1 MLPSLRTF
9 RSAPP
14 PVDGSPIRFQITGQ
28 EVYDAGTSMVAP
40 RGAPWASYTHG
51 PYDKWHRY
59 SLHRGSSA
67 RASMFIFGVTA
78 EGYTVTLRVKDV
90 EWPVHFRLHDTD
102 GRPFS
107 DDQVHKLQAL
117 LCTKC
122 RDNSLVVTKLERY
135 QTSGFVRDETAAGPT
150 DRPVRKKLLFGRVVF
165 TSTVAFQT
173 CKREDAGLAELYG
186 DLWRPEELRVG
197 DVVNK
202 VMNHYS
208 LIDSGWLEVGRYGVH
223 AFGKAGSV
231 SQDDLELWTTVGH
244 LKTIECAAVAPQR
257 FVSIDIETYTA
268 RRDHRGER
276 RFPSADEAGDR
287 IIHIGMVFGVLGRPE
302 ASAPKVVLCLG
313 ETTSPGGGVETISF
327 GGADASAITDADE
340 AALLSKFAEL
350 VSTSNVRCIMG
361 YNLWGFDYSYMIKR
375 ATRLG
380 VNAFWYLSP
389 LARAQCGIRTRRNR
403 IGRDVTN
410 LDIPGVVTV
419 DVMERVEG
427 LPGTELPSYKLDH
440 VAEHYLGKRKVDLPI
455 DEMMDRWDQGPDERA
470 KIARYCAID
479 CELPKALS
487 EKLAIIV
494 GLQQFSSV
502 THNTVDQLLGRGIST
517 VLGSYACW
525 VAHRSSYVFTSTLLG
540 GGPMQQEGDNGYQG
554 ATVLDPVEGI
564 HKNVSIM
571 DFASLYPSIM
581 RTYNTCWST
590 WVPGAAVAGADG
602 VNAYDVGHGETH
614 SFVTNPMDDNDGR
627 SLIAIMETTLLRE
640 RKQCRA
646 DAKKAGVDPDTAA
659 VLEVRQQQLKVVANS
674 IYGLTG
680 TDGPAACKA
689 VAATITAM
697 GRTLLERTQEHVEA
711 VRGADGQPVFTCIYG
726 DTDSVFVKRIAPI
739 PDGGDQWAG
748 VEGIDRLAAHV
759 DRRLEEQSGLPEH
772 ALEHWSVELENE
784 DLLKVVWFLA
794 KKQYMGKTA
803 SGKVMM
809 KGVAIKRSDMCSF
822 AKTLSKEVIS
832 AALDDSAAAEFI
844 EGVEQRALGL
854 LKERLDE
861 VIDAGGISYEAATI
875 SKRIST
881 VPAVDAKRSD
891 VSLPHAL
898 VAFDHY
904 QRTGVQLAASDR
916 VPYVFTVLTDDPK
929 RTSRCAMCPD
939 HAKSVGVPLNMVQIL
954 TTQVLKPLQRFM
966 RFFGERCVDH
976 VMTPYVAAFEASQR
990 KQLTL
995 YGGARL
1001 FGICEGWTP
1010 EILAIKPVLATPD
1023 ARVAAPVEETV
1034 EETRPVPK
1042 RKAAPWFKPGGSKRR
1057 EPPSV
1062 GASSTALS
1070 AAPPQPSPSASPPA
1084 SPGVAAGP
1092 AGTRGLSRQR
1102 QVDVRV
1108 GDGQRKSE
1116 NVGPG

>member
-244 LKTIECAAVAPQR
+244 LKTIECTAVAPQR

-748 VEGIDRLAAHV
+748 VEGIDRLAAH
-759 DRRLEEQSGLPEH
+759 
-772 ALEHWSVELENE
+772 
-784 DLLKVVWFLA
+784 
-794 KKQYMGKTA
+794 
-803 SGKVMM
+803 
-809 KGVAIKRSDMCSF
+809 
-822 AKTLSKEVIS
+822 
-832 AALDDSAAAEFI
+832 
-844 EGVEQRALGL
+844 
-854 LKERLDE
+854 
-861 VIDAGGISYEAATI
+861 
-875 SKRIST
+875 
-881 VPAVDAKRSD
+881 
-891 VSLPHAL
+891 AL

-1084 SPGVAAGP
+1084 SPASRPVLLVLVGYPGSGKSTFASEMANESPKMWVRVNQDVLGTRLKCEQRCREAFGKGCHVVVDRTNYDAAQRGHFVRVAQELGVSAYSLWFDVNKDVCAKRVTKRSVHEGGVVGP
-1092 AGTRGLSRQR
+1092 AGAK
-1102 QVDVRV
+1102 VV
-1108 GDGQRKSE
+1108 GFSKRIVSPTTAEGFVGVST
-1116 NVGPG
+1116 VGPDKALHCSTRRYFAAM